1 MRMTTYTNTLTT
13 PRRLRRPRQRVW
25 FHNAT
30 WTADPI
36 GGIRT
41 MLDNEMLESAGPTTF
56 EARSVL
62 RLVGEE
68 PGTVQNGSPGGPVL
82 HEYLVNPSSFA
93 PVRVSSLSTVRP
105 PGENGEPGERYL
117 TTATFLEFEH
127 LPLND
132 TTRHLLVAG
141 AGH

>member
-1 MRMTTYTNTLTT
+1 M
-13 PRRLRRPRQRVW
+13 W

-82 HEYLVNPSSFA
+82 HEYLVNPSLVGAEPAAAETGSQNGPTAYEYLVDAMTFA
-93 PVRVSSLSTVRP
+93 PVRVP
-105 PGENGEPGERYL
+105 AAPQ
-117 TTATFLEFEH
+117 TFKQL
-127 LPLND
+127 
-132 TTRHLLVAG
+132 
-141 AGH
+141 